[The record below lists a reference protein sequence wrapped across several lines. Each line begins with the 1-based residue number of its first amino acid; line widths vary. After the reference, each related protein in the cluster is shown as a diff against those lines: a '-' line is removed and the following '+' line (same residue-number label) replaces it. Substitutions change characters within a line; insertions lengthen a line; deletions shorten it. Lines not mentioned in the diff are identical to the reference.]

1 MSRRDR
7 SGPGG
12 RATELDFAMEQ
23 CRRSAGT
30 LLLFSLAI
38 NMLMLA
44 SPLYMLQIYDRVMV
58 TGSVNTLVLLTILT
72 AAAMLLMGLLDA
84 LRSVLAVR
92 MSSWLSDRLGPV
104 YLSHCVRARLMGDG
118 GGAQPLRDITQIQNF
133 IASPALTVFFDAPWS
148 PVFLA
153 LIWILHPALG
163 VLAVSSA
170 VILLAL
176 GLANE
181 ATTRGATAAANQ
193 AQINA
198 TLQAETVIRNA
209 EVVRAM
215 GMLPAL
221 TDRWRAANDASVSA
235 SQAAGERS
243 SFIIGITKFARLFM
257 QSAALGLGAYL
268 VLKGE
273 LSGGAMIA
281 CSILLGRALAPV
293 EMAMSSWRN
302 FTIARL
308 AFHRLKSR
316 LHTTPQERRRLAL
329 PTPTG
334 IVAVNAVTYTPP
346 GGRPVLHQV
355 SFQARPGEAIA
366 IVGPSAS
373 GKSTLCRLL
382 VGVARPS
389 GGEVRLDGSDL
400 THWDPE
406 QLGRYLGYLPQDTE
420 LFPGTVR
427 ENIARMKGGD
437 EAAVIEA
444 AMLAHAHEMIQRLPN
459 GYDTPVGDGGHRL
472 SGGQRQRIGL
482 ARAVYGVP
490 PLIVL
495 DEPNANL
502 DQQGE
507 AALSAAIEEM
517 KRRGSTLLIVG
528 HRPSTIVQADK
539 ILLLRDGRVEA
550 FGARD
555 EVLKRLRFVASGP
568 APAAATAPSPA
579 ERIAQADMPAMG
591 PAS

>member
-7 SGPGG
+7 RAPGG
-12 RATELDFAMEQ
+12 GRGTELDFAMEQ

-38 NMLMLA
+38 NLLMLA
-44 SPLYMLQIYDRVMV
+44 SPIYMLQIYDRVMV
-58 TGSVNTLVLLTILT
+58 TGSINTLVLLTLMT
-72 AAAMLLMGLLDA
+72 ALAMLLLGLLDA
-84 LRSVLAVR
+84 LRSILAVR

-104 YLSHCVRARLMGDG
+104 YLAHCVRARLLGDG
-118 GGAQPLRDITQIQNF
+118 AGAQPLRDIAQIQNF
-133 IASPALTVFFDAPWS
+133 IASPGLSVFFDAPWS
-148 PVFLA
+148 PVFLG

-163 VLAVSSA
+163 ILAISSA
-170 VILLAL
+170 FILLAL
-176 GLANE
+176 GLLNE
-181 ATTRGATAAANQ
+181 ASTRAATVAASQ

-215 GMLPAL
+215 GMMPAL
-221 TDRWRAANDASVSA
+221 IERWRTINDASVAAAQS
-235 SQAAGERS
+235 AGERAGL
-243 SFIIGITKFARLFM
+243 IIGITKFARLFM

-293 EMAMSSWRN
+293 EMAMNTWRN
-302 FTIARL
+302 FTVARV
-308 AFHRLKSR
+308 AYHRLKSR
-316 LHTTPQERRRLAL
+316 LQVSPNERRRLAL

-334 IVAVNAVTYTPP
+334 IISANALTYTPP

-355 SFQARPGEAIA
+355 SFQAKPGEAIA
-366 IVGPSAS
+366 IIGPSAS

-389 GGEVRLDGSDL
+389 SGEVRLDGSDL
-400 THWDPE
+400 AHWDPE
-406 QLGRYLGYLPQDTE
+406 QLGGHLGYLPQDTE

-437 EAAVIEA
+437 EHAVIEA

-459 GYDTPVGDGGHRL
+459 GYDTAVGDGGHRL

-550 FGARD
+550 FGPRD

-568 APAAATAPSPA
+568 TPA
-579 ERIAQADMPAMG
+579 ERIAPAEGAAAG

>member
-7 SGPGG
+7 KAPGG
-12 RATELDFAMEQ
+12 RGTELDFAMEQ

-38 NMLMLA
+38 NLLMLA
-44 SPLYMLQIYDRVMV
+44 SPIYMLQIYDRVMV
-58 TGSVNTLVLLTILT
+58 TGSINTLVLLTIMT
-72 AAAMLLMGLLDA
+72 AAAMLLLGLLDA
-84 LRSVLAVR
+84 LRAVLAVR

-104 YLSHCVRARLMGDG
+104 YLAHCVRARLLGDAS
-118 GGAQPLRDITQIQNF
+118 GAQPLRDIAQIQSF
-133 IASPALTVFFDAPWS
+133 VASPGLSVFFDAPWS
-148 PVFLA
+148 PVFLG

-163 VLAVSSA
+163 ILAVSSA
-170 VILLAL
+170 FILLAL
-176 GLANE
+176 GLLNE
-181 ATTRGATAAANQ
+181 ATTRGATAAASQ
-193 AQINA
+193 AQISA

-215 GMLPAL
+215 GMLPDL
-221 TDRWRAANDASVSA
+221 IERWRAANDASVSA
-235 SQAAGERS
+235 AQAAGERAGL
-243 SFIIGITKFARLFM
+243 IIGITKFARLFM

-293 EMAMSSWRN
+293 ELAMSTWRN
-302 FTIARL
+302 FTVARV
-308 AFHRLKSR
+308 AYHRLKSR
-316 LHTTPQERRRLAL
+316 LQVAPHERRRLAL

-334 IVAVNAVTYTPP
+334 IISANAVTYTPP

-355 SFQARPGEAIA
+355 SFQAKPGEAIA
-366 IVGPSAS
+366 IIGPSAS

-389 GGEVRLDGSDL
+389 SGEVRLDGSDL
-400 THWDPE
+400 AHWDPE
-406 QLGRYLGYLPQDTE
+406 QLGRHLGYLPQDTE

-437 EAAVIEA
+437 EHTVIEA

-459 GYDTPVGDGGHRL
+459 GYDTAVGDGGHRL

-550 FGARD
+550 FGPRD

-568 APAAATAPSPA
+568 APSERIAPADGAAAAT
-579 ERIAQADMPAMG
+579 